1 VYACIKQREIDA
13 LRMRKHD
20 AVKVRNTHTV
30 KKYFLVK

>member
-1 VYACIKQREIDA
+1 
-13 LRMRKHD
+13 MRKHD